1 MSNVEQ
7 FNLNGITVDVCDA
20 NARDMIGD
28 EYDATATYA
37 VGEYCIYNNTMKKCI
52 TAVSTP
58 EAFDSEKW
66 INTTIQEV
74 LEAANTKIGTA
85 SLNTSASDLSGAIN
99 EHETDIG
106 RIEYDLGS
114 ETLPDTTK
122 TVKGNIN
129 AISNSL
135 AQLKFD
141 FIGAVT
147 SLNDIAHTSAQ
158 QGRISIAY
166 FTSGA
171 TGAPSSNIGGFCTTF
186 VNIDSYNYGRQII
199 ISNGGIW
206 TRPLASGSYGNWT
219 QLA

>member
-28 EYDATATYA
+28 KYDATATYA

-129 AISNSL
+129 AISNNLTNLVKEKHFEIKCS
-135 AQLKFD
+135 D
-141 FIGAVT
+141 M
-147 SLNDIAHTSAQ
+147 
-158 QGRISIAY
+158 
-166 FTSGA
+166 
-171 TGAPSSNIGGFCTTF
+171 
-186 VNIDSYNYGRQII
+186 
-199 ISNGGIW
+199 SNGMYLTNYLNLDTGYKLLSWNGAQSVGWVAGFPIYVTDVNRVW
-206 TRPLASGSYGNWT
+206 WNGTLDTGSNSYVRFIY
-219 QLA
+219 LEIRDL